1 MLEPEET
8 DDVLM
13 AFAAA
18 REAAPDDKTLLRSWT
33 NRYPQFADALIAV
46 DYARLMTGM
55 TLTDALDDGPEDA
68 EIMALGREIIQAQ
81 RQAAKPHAARPPLTS
96 LVSDAAARGLDAG
109 AVASALRLDRLLLGR
124 LEQRLLDAATLP
136 MSLVRQ
142 IAQMLGRSSD
152 EVAAYLRGGPRLAM
166 QAQYRASRA
175 PSLPASEATQLSFA
189 EALQGGQNMSEE
201 DKAYWQSEIDAGVLG
216 E

>member
-1 MLEPEET
+1 MLRTEET
-8 DDVLM
+8 MEDVDDVLLT
-13 AFAAA
+13 FSEA
-18 REAAPDDKTLLRSWT
+18 REAAPDDKTLLRFWT
-33 NRYPQFADALIAV
+33 SRYPQFADELIAV

-55 TLTDALDDGPEDA
+55 TLTDALEDGPEDA
-68 EIMALGREIIQAQ
+68 EITSLGREIIAKS
-81 RQAAKPHAARPPLTS
+81 RQASRPPLTS

-109 AVASALRLDRLLLGR
+109 AMASALRLDRLLLGR

-136 MSLVRQ
+136 MSLIRQ
-142 IAQMLGRSSD
+142 IAQLLGRTTD

-166 QAQYRASRA
+166 QAQYRARLA
-175 PSLPASEATQLSFA
+175 PSLSSEATRPSFA

-201 DKAYWQSEIDAGVLG
+201 DQAYWQSEVDAGVLG